1 MAIVVLLLWVTVRVR
16 SSKSKSCSAALSRR
30 TNGRR
35 TEGHWAPAGTGR
47 RRISK
52 KKELRSRLAMDPT
65 ILIACS
71 PPHSAQTAAVPGPGP
86 PVMAAS
92 GHHGTRRGVAHVGMP
107 WTAALNWA
115 RVPRAGEEPRG
126 NGLSRAR
133 GWDGWISTAPPP
145 LWHLDQGRGVVGLV
159 MGTYHHHVVALL
171 SRTGGSHFPVHSTCA
186 WCPAFR
192 LSRSGHPRA
201 AQDDEGWC

>member
-1 MAIVVLLLWVTVRVR
+1 
-16 SSKSKSCSAALSRR
+16 
-30 TNGRR
+30 
-35 TEGHWAPAGTGR
+35 
-47 RRISK
+47 
-52 KKELRSRLAMDPT
+52 MDPT

-159 MGTYHHHVVALL
+159 MGTSLRCFRARVVPTSQSTPLVRGAPLFGCRVVGIPVRRKTTKDGVSTSFVRSTCCVAVARERSRPLGTIGLPTKALL
-171 SRTGGSHFPVHSTCA
+171 EYYKH
-186 WCPAFR
+186 
-192 LSRSGHPRA
+192 
-201 AQDDEGWC
+201 